1 MPRKDEHPHQRL
13 NDGEC
18 LTHAGWI
25 VWTEG
30 DDEVGFR
37 RLLAPVFAFVIETR
51 HDSVSGA
58 EVKQDGGKRKIQ
70 GVVAA
75 LGFEP
80 FFVQWWSVNRVGDAV
95 QFQGRFDQL
104 LQRRFSRYRKGIQGL

>member
-1 MPRKDEHPHQRL
+1 MHRQNEHPHQRL

-25 VWTEG
+25 VWTNG

-37 RLLAPVFAFVIETR
+37 RFLAPVFALVIETG
-51 HDSVSGA
+51 HDCISGP
-58 EVKQDGGKRKIQ
+58 EVQEDGGQGKIQ
-70 GVVAA
+70 RVVAA

-80 FFVQWWSVNRVGDAV
+80 FF
-95 QFQGRFDQL
+95 
-104 LQRRFSRYRKGIQGL
+104 I